1 MLQDITVLEL
11 AASGLLRTKQ
21 SDVTLGVQRD
31 PESVRGRLGRA
42 GLAAKEG
49 GEKRKTSESKRNN
62 VGLRGASALPF
73 IALRFHF
80 REK

>member
-11 AASGLLRTKQ
+11 AASGLCKPN

-42 GLAAKEG
+42 GPAAREG
-49 GEKRKTSESKRNN
+49 GKKENFWVEKE
-62 VGLRGASALPF
+62 
-73 IALRFHF
+73 
-80 REK
+80 